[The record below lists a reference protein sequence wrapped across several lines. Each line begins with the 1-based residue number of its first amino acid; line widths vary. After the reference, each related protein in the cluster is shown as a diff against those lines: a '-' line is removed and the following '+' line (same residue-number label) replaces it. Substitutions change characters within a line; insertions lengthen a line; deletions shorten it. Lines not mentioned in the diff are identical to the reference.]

1 MSFMYETHAQK
12 LWKSEEHEKW
22 AFPGKEDQNKEF
34 RNRKKIKRPALRI
47 KSEHWARNKQ
57 LWVLGLQNK
66 THML

>member
-34 RNRKKIKRPALRI
+34 RNRKKLKGQ
-47 KSEHWARNKQ
+47 HWELN
-57 LWVLGLQNK
+57 LNTELGISNSGV
-66 THML
+66 